1 MKLKIKSIHV
11 PHLKNAAKISSTQFL
26 DVKRVI
32 LPVSQHIG
40 APCAPTVKVGDEVK
54 VGQLIAD
61 SEAFVSAPI
70 FASVSGTVTELK
82 DIMTVSGRK
91 VPAICIDSDG
101 KYEMCDFERPEITD
115 KKSLI
120 DAVRK
125 SGAVGLGGA
134 AFPTSVKLAYDKDKT
149 PVDTLVVNGAECE
162 PYICADHREM
172 LENSVD
178 IISGIKI
185 LLDILEIPRAIIG
198 IEGNKPDAIAK
209 LKEVAEVDSRITVK
223 KLKPTYPQGAE
234 KMLVHSTTKRVVME
248 GELPLNA
255 GCLVM
260 NVTTIGFLN
269 RYFETGVPL
278 ITKRITVDGDCIKV
292 PENLIVPIGTPISEI
307 VRYFSEKQGAEF
319 EPSLVMMGG
328 PMMGICVE
336 DIDSPVVK
344 NNNAILMFK
353 DKKEPVTTDCMRCGS
368 CLRACPMG
376 LEPAGIERAYDARN
390 YDDLEKLKVTLCL
403 NCGSCTYVCPA
414 KRNLAQKNQ
423 LAKMLL
429 INEKKRLEELKGKE

>member
-1 MKLKIKSIHV
+1 MRIKSIHV
-11 PHLKNAAKISSTQFL
+11 PHLKNAAKIASTEFL
-26 DVKRVI
+26 STSRVI

-40 APCAPTVKVGDEVK
+40 APCTPTVKLGDEVK

-61 SEAFVSAPI
+61 SDAFVSAPI
-70 FASVSGTVTELK
+70 YASVSGKVTEIK
-82 DIMTVSGRK
+82 EIMTSNGRMTS
-91 VPAICIDSDG
+91 AICIESDG
-101 KYEMCDFERPEITD
+101 KYEMCDLVAPEITD

-172 LENSVD
+172 LENPVD
-178 IISGIKI
+178 IIEGIKI

-209 LKEVAEVDSRITVK
+209 LREVAQIDSRITVK

-234 KMLVHSTTKRVVME
+234 KMLVHSTTKRVVKE

-269 RYFETGVPL
+269 RYFKTGIPL
-278 ITKRITVDGDCIKV
+278 ITKRITVDGDCIDE
-292 PENLIVPIGTPISEI
+292 PENLVVAIGTPISEVI
-307 VRYFSEKQGAEF
+307 RYFSEKTGKEI

-336 DIDSPVVK
+336 DIDAPVIK

-376 LEPAGIERAYDARN
+376 LEPAGLERAYNARN
-390 YDDLEKLKVTLCL
+390 YEELDKMKVTLCL

-429 INEKKRLEELKGKE
+429 INEKKRLAALKGDE